1 MNTRNIRIQAVIF
14 LLAAALL
21 PSQGFPAGLPVVK
34 LLAGGKELKAEI
46 ARTPSQR
53 ETGLMCRQVLGE
65 DEGMLFLFEAP
76 EQAALYMKETYIPLS
91 CAFIDSGGVILEIRD
106 MEPLDETPVASVSSQ
121 VRFALE
127 VNRGWFERN
136 KIGPGMPVRT
146 EKGDLLSLF

>member
-1 MNTRNIRIQAVIF
+1 MPKIRIPIAVF
-14 LLAAALL
+14 LVSSAMLL
-21 PSQGFPAGLPVVK
+21 PSQCFPDELPVVK

-53 ETGLMCRQVLGE
+53 ETGLMCRRVLGE
-65 DEGMLFLFEAP
+65 GEGMLFLFEEP
-76 EQAALYMKETYIPLS
+76 ERAALYMKETHIPLS

-106 MEPLDETPVASVSSQ
+106 MEPLDETPVTSVSSRI
-121 VRFALE
+121 RFALE
-127 VNRGWFERN
+127 VNRGWFKRN